1 MGSLVLAHYSVMLG
15 CGVMAAGERPLRNVV
30 VILSDDHA
38 LKVTGAYGNSIVRTP
53 SIDRLASEGVTFDR
67 AYCNAPIC
75 SASRQSLLTG
85 KYPHATGVNL
95 LFTPFRDDGNVTIA
109 EHLRGY
115 GYRTAIIG
123 KTHWNNWAWETLY
136 AEGPPDHGFD
146 TLIEKDEYFDYYEKL
161 SSRPLDTN
169 RSYYRREA
177 IERSNTAEWMNWQAL
192 PHPVR
197 DAESMG
203 VFFAKEAVRFMEES
217 RDQPFFLWLAF
228 REPHAPYYF
237 PLEFEGKYDPNDM
250 PLPEGSPED
259 DRWIPE
265 KFRGL
270 SDAERR
276 GIIAAYYTSTEY
288 MDRNMGMV
296 LDAIDRLGLKEE
308 TLVLY
313 LSDNGYLLHEHKRF
327 EKHTMWEE
335 AIRQPMI
342 VRAGDAN
349 RSGER
354 VGALVEY
361 VDVAPTILDLV
372 GIQPMSDAQGIS
384 LREVVE
390 GKAVEHRELTFAT
403 YLQDNLAMVCT
414 QEWKYVFHTGSRDL
428 GINYATGYGPAGLT
442 ERLYDLKNDPLE
454 QRDVSGS
461 PENESIFKNMRQSL
475 LRRFMETHPD
485 AEDCPSELN
494 TIGKLV
500 WFCEPRDIGDDQ
512 MAEDI
517 PTRVFES
524 R

>member
-1 MGSLVLAHYSVMLG
+1 
-15 CGVMAAGERPLRNVV
+15 MAA
-30 VILSDDHA
+30 
-38 LKVTGAYGNSIVRTP
+38 
-53 SIDRLASEGVTFDR
+53 
-67 AYCNAPIC
+67 
-75 SASRQSLLTG
+75 
-85 KYPHATGVNL
+85 
-95 LFTPFRDDGNVTIA
+95 
-109 EHLRGY
+109 
-115 GYRTAIIG
+115 
-123 KTHWNNWAWETLY
+123 
-136 AEGPPDHGFD
+136 
-146 TLIEKDEYFDYYEKL
+146 
-161 SSRPLDTN
+161 
-169 RSYYRREA
+169 
-177 IERSNTAEWMNWQAL
+177 
-192 PHPVR
+192 
-197 DAESMG
+197 
-203 VFFAKEAVRFMEES
+203 
-217 RDQPFFLWLAF
+217 
-228 REPHAPYYF
+228 
-237 PLEFEGKYDPNDM
+237 
-250 PLPEGSPED
+250 
-259 DRWIPE
+259 
-265 KFRGL
+265 
-270 SDAERR
+270 
-276 GIIAAYYTSTEY
+276 
-288 MDRNMGMV
+288 
-296 LDAIDRLGLKEE
+296 
-308 TLVLY
+308 
-313 LSDNGYLLHEHKRF
+313 
-327 EKHTMWEE
+327 
-335 AIRQPMI
+335 
-342 VRAGDAN
+342 
-349 RSGER
+349 GER